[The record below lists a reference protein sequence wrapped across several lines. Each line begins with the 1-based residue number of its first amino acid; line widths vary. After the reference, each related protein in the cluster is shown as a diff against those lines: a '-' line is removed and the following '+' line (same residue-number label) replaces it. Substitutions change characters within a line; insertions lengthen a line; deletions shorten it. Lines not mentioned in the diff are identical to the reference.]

1 MPTNESLLDERALS
15 KLKWR
20 CRRGLLENDLL
31 IEKFFAQHETSLTVR
46 QAKGMNDLMELSDND
61 LLDLLLKRK
70 EPLTLSDNA
79 ARDFSSTPE
88 AIDVLALLRPAPQAF
103 APLTAPP
110 DPTRKKPIMKLADNK
125 ATLSFSNGSPSVDLP
140 VYEGSV
146 GPNVVDIRKLYAQ
159 TGMFT
164 YDPGFLSTAACQSAI
179 TYIDGDK
186 GELLY
191 RGYPIEQ
198 LATNCDYLETCHL
211 LLYGELPNGEQ
222 KKDFVSRVTNHTM
235 VNEQMQFFLRG
246 FRRDAHPMAI
256 MTGLVG
262 ALSAFYHDSTDIN
275 NPEHREISAIR
286 LIAKMP
292 TLVAMAYKYTVG
304 QPYIYPKN
312 DLSYAGN
319 FLHMMFATPCEPFKV
334 NPVLERA
341 IDRIFTLHADHEQN
355 ASTSTV
361 RLCGSSGTNPFAAIA
376 AGVACLWGPAHG
388 GANEAALNM
397 LGDIQKNGGIEKIG
411 DFIKQVKD
419 KNSGVKLM
427 GFGHRVY
434 KNYDP
439 RAKLMQETCK
449 EVLHEMGLENDPLF
463 KLAMALEKIALEDDY
478 FVSRKLYPNVDF
490 YSGIV
495 QRAIGIPVP
504 LFTAIFALAR
514 TVGWIAQLNE
524 MIGDPEYKIGRPRQL
539 FTGSSARDVKP
550 LAQR

>member
-1 MPTNESLLDERALS
+1 
-15 KLKWR
+15 
-20 CRRGLLENDLL
+20 
-31 IEKFFAQHETSLTVR
+31 
-46 QAKGMNDLMELSDND
+46 MNPSD
-61 LLDLLLKRK
+61 
-70 EPLTLSDNA
+70 
-79 ARDFSSTPE
+79 
-88 AIDVLALLRPAPQAF
+88 V
-103 APLTAPP
+103 
-110 DPTRKKPIMKLADNK
+110 K
-125 ATLSFSNGSPSVDLP
+125 ATLSFSDGSPSMDLP
-140 VYEGSV
+140 IFKGSV
-146 GPNVVDIRKLYAQ
+146 GPDVIDIRKLYGQ
-159 TGMFT
+159 TGKFT
-164 YDPGFLSTAACQSAI
+164 YDPGFLSTASCNSKI

-198 LATNCDYLETCHL
+198 LAVGCDYLETCYL
-211 LLYGELPNGEQ
+211 LLKGELPNVSQ
-222 KKDFVSRVTNHTM
+222 KEEFTKLVTNHTM

-262 ALSAFYHDSTDIN
+262 GMSAFYHDSTDIT
-275 NPEHREISAIR
+275 NPEHREIAAIR
-286 LIAKMP
+286 LIGKMP
-292 TLVAMAYKYTVG
+292 TLVAMAYKYSIG
-304 QPYIYPKN
+304 QPFIYPKN

-319 FLHMMFATPCEPFKV
+319 FMRMMFATPCEEYVP
-334 NPVLERA
+334 NEVLVRA
-341 IDRIFTLHADHEQN
+341 MDRIFILHADHEQN

-397 LGDIQKNGGIEKIG
+397 LEEVQKMGGVEKIG
-411 DFIKQVKD
+411 EFIKQVKD
-419 KNSGVKLM
+419 KNSNVKLM

-439 RAKLMQETCK
+439 RAKLMRETCH
-449 EVLHEMGLENDPLF
+449 EVLSALGKNNDPIL
-463 KLAMALEKIALEDDY
+463 KLAMALEKIALEDEY

-495 QRAIGIPVP
+495 QRAMGIPVS

-524 MIGDPEYKIGRPRQL
+524 MISDPEYKIGRPRQL
-539 FTGSSARDVKP
+539 FNGSPARNMRP
-550 LAQR
+550 INER